1 MASEGEEGRTR
12 DPLMLL
18 LNLDGVTTD
27 KNCSK
32 EALEVE
38 EKERQECVL
47 RGLHGLEQETSRQWE
62 LESPCWDSGEGA
74 CPKTILCSRLPSL
87 ATACAQKS
95 DCFAA
100 SEASMAAKMW
110 RGKAELLVKMLGI
123 KCSEEA
129 LPTKVQLSEGIRPSL
144 SSLNLAFCFPMFLL
158 RL

>member
-38 EKERQECVL
+38 ENERQECVL
-47 RGLHGLEQETSRQWE
+47 RGLRGLEQETSRQWE
-62 LESPCWDSGEGA
+62 LESPCWDSGERA

-87 ATACAQKS
+87 ATACAHKS
-95 DCFAA
+95 DCFSA

-144 SSLNLAFCFPMFLL
+144 SSLNLAFCFPMFLH